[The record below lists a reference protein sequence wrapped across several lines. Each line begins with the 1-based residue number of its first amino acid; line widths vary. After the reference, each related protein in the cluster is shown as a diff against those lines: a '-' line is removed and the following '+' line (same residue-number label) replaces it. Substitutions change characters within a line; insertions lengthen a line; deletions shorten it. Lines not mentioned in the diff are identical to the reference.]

1 MPLSR
6 PSHPTRIAVVESCS
20 RSAAASC
27 SQNSP
32 EYGARILCRSI
43 DGFGQGEA
51 VGVIGKP
58 DRPGAGSVR
67 GGGEALLRCTTTG
80 LTQEKDL

>member
-1 MPLSR
+1 MFIAR
-6 PSHPTRIAVVESCS
+6 HPGERVVTPFSGNAAWSVE
-20 RSAAASC
+20 RSPIDDQAAAASC

-58 DRPGAGSVR
+58 DRPG
-67 GGGEALLRCTTTG
+67 
-80 LTQEKDL
+80 